1 MCLIDKFAWRKD
13 EENSLNTIFKEV
25 LKAFMLAISRL
36 SNLILFH
43 RWRDNLNAFA
53 YINISLL
60 RFLI

>member
-1 MCLIDKFAWRKD
+1 MCLIDKFAWRKLT
-13 EENSLNTIFKEV
+13 ELLNTIFKEV
-25 LKAFMLAISRL
+25 LKAFMLTISRL